1 MKHSSSMTNMEKT
14 FTINSN
20 QNKLARGQFGFTLLE
35 LLVVIALIGVL
46 ASVAVGN
53 YSKHMEQ
60 SNRRAAVAALY
71 AGQQALERSRLQT
84 GKYSAQ
90 VVLPQTKGYVFS
102 VTIDNNKYE
111 LKATAGEGADEPC
124 GDLSIDQSDL
134 RKSSKG
140 QVNQCWE

>member
-111 LKATAGEGADEPC
+111 LKATAGEGADESC
-124 GDLSIDQSDL
+124 GDLSIDQADL
-134 RKSSKG
+134 RTSAKG